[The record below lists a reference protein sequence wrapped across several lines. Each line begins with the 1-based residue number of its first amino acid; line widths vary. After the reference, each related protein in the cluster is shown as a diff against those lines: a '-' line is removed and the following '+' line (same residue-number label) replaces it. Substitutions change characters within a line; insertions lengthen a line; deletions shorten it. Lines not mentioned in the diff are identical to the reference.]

1 MICDYIS
8 CSQSLTGNTITEALP
23 LLLWK
28 MKAEPFIIHSHTE
41 YGNEKTRNI
50 IHSHTEYGNDKMKAE
65 PSIIHSHT
73 EYGNEKRENF
83 LTFRFT
89 NIALITESIT
99 VATQGIAMA
108 LPVNFRMV

>member
-1 MICDYIS
+1 LFPVSD
-8 CSQSLTGNTITEALP
+8 
-23 LLLWK
+23 W
-28 MKAEPFIIHSHTE
+28 E
-41 YGNEKTRNI
+41 YYHRGSASTVMENEGRAFYNSFPYRVWERENEKYNSFPYRVWERENEKMRN
-50 IHSHTEYGNDKMKAE
+50 
-65 PSIIHSHT
+65 IIHSHT

-83 LTFRFT
+83 LTFGFT

>member
-1 MICDYIS
+1 MIGDYIS

-41 YGNEKTRNI
+41 YGN
-50 IHSHTEYGNDKMKAE
+50 DKMKAE

-73 EYGNEKRENF
+73 EYGNEERE
-83 LTFRFT
+83 
-89 NIALITESIT
+89 ITESIT

>member
-23 LLLWK
+23 LLLWR
-28 MKAEPFIIHSHTE
+28 MKAEPF
-41 YGNEKTRNI
+41 I

-73 EYGNEKRENF
+73 EYGNEEREIF

>member
-1 MICDYIS
+1 MIGDYIS

-23 LLLWK
+23 LLLCMENEGRAFYNSFPYRVW
-28 MKAEPFIIHSHTE
+28 ERE
-41 YGNEKTRNI
+41 NEKYNSFPYRVW
-50 IHSHTEYGNDKMKAE
+50 E
-65 PSIIHSHT
+65 
-73 EYGNEKRENF
+73 REIF

>member
-41 YGNEKTRNI
+41 YGN
-50 IHSHTEYGNDKMKAE
+50 DKMKAE

-73 EYGNEKRENF
+73 EYGNEEREIF

>member
-1 MICDYIS
+1 MENEGRAFYNS
-8 CSQSLTGNTITEALP
+8 FPYRVWER
-23 LLLWK
+23 
-28 MKAEPFIIHSHTE
+28 E
-41 YGNEKTRNI
+41 NEKYNSFPYRVWERENEKYNSFPYRVWERENEKMRN
-50 IHSHTEYGNDKMKAE
+50 
-65 PSIIHSHT
+65 IIHSHT

>member
-1 MICDYIS
+1 
-8 CSQSLTGNTITEALP
+8 
-23 LLLWK
+23 
-28 MKAEPFIIHSHTE
+28 MKAEPSIIHSHTE

-50 IHSHTEYGNDKMKAE
+50 IHSHTEYGNEKTRNIIHSHTEYGNEKMRD
-65 PSIIHSHT
+65 IIHSHT

-83 LTFRFT
+83 LTFGFT

>member
-1 MICDYIS
+1 MIGDYIS
-8 CSQSLTGNTITEALP
+8 CSQSETGNTITEALP

-28 MKAEPFIIHSHTE
+28 MKAEPSIIHSHTE
-41 YGNEKTRNI
+41 YGNEKTRN
-50 IHSHTEYGNDKMKAE
+50 
-65 PSIIHSHT
+65 IIHSHT

>member
-1 MICDYIS
+1 MIGDYIS

-23 LLLWK
+23 LLLWR
-28 MKAEPFIIHSHTE
+28 MKAEPF
-41 YGNEKTRNI
+41 I

-73 EYGNEKRENF
+73 EYRNEEREIF

>member
-1 MICDYIS
+1 MIGDYIS

-28 MKAEPFIIHSHTE
+28 MKAEPSIIHSHTE
-41 YGNEKTRNI
+41 YGNEKTRN
-50 IHSHTEYGNDKMKAE
+50 
-65 PSIIHSHT
+65 IIHSHT

>member
-1 MICDYIS
+1 MIGDYIP

-28 MKAEPFIIHSHTE
+28 MKAEPSIIHSHTE
-41 YGNEKTRNI
+41 YGNE
-50 IHSHTEYGNDKMKAE
+50 KMKAE

-73 EYGNEKRENF
+73 EYGNEEREIF